1 MADHDQQK
9 EPHAKP
15 LDRDEAVEDLEV
27 RDEAAD
33 EVKGGAGSISFNYTS
48 VEQTYKGQ

>member
-1 MADHDQQK
+1 MADRDQHKDAQ
-9 EPHAKP
+9 AKR
-15 LDRDEAVEDLEV
+15 LDRDEPAVEDLEV

-33 EVKGGAGSISFNYTS
+33 EVKGGVGSLNYTS